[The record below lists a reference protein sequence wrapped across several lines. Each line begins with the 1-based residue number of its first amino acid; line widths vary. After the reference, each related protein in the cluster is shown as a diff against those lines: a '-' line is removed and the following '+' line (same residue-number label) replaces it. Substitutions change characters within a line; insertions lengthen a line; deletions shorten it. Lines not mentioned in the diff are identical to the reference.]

1 MGVGVGERA
10 VTLGGVP
17 TNAGSASTVDLA
29 ALYVAEQP
37 RLVRLAHLLTGSPEV
52 AQEVVHDVFV
62 RLHGRTDRADRID
75 NPAAYLR
82 TAVVN
87 ACRSQQRRW
96 SLERARA
103 ERPPSAP
110 VELPPELDETWTALR
125 QLPVRRRA
133 ALVLRYYEDLP
144 DEEIAR
150 LLGCRPATVR
160 SLIHRGLE
168 SLREVLE
175 P

>member
-10 VTLGGVP
+10 VTLGDVP
-17 TNAGSASTVDLA
+17 AGSTVDLA

-62 RLHGRTDRADRID
+62 RLHGRRERID

-96 SLERARA
+96 SLERTHA
-103 ERPPSAP
+103 ERGSAGR

-160 SLIHRGLE
+160 SLVHRGLE